1 MLGIP
6 HLVVIFLVA
15 LVVLGP
21 EKLPQVARMLG
32 KAMADFRRIT
42 TDFRVQIED
51 EMQEMERQTR
61 LKKEAAAAEATPPPA
76 ATPSDAPAS
85 ASASAPAPAPASAE
99 QPFSPEVPAEP
110 STGSEND
117 FPGQANAP
125 DHAASVEKTPN
136 QIGSG
141 PVTSEL
147 PAPEVPP
154 TETAHHEKLADGD
167 FDPA

>member
-1 MLGIP
+1 MLSIP

-51 EMQEMERQTR
+51 EMQEMERQAR

-76 ATPSDAPAS
+76 ATPFDAP
-85 ASASAPAPAPASAE
+85 PSAE
-99 QPFSPEVPAEP
+99 QPFSPDSPAEP

-117 FPGQANAP
+117 FSGHVNAP
-125 DHAASVEKTPN
+125 DHAVSVEKTPD

-147 PAPEVPP
+147 PTPEVPP

>member
-1 MLGIP
+1 MLSIP

-51 EMQEMERQTR
+51 EMQEMERQAR
-61 LKKEAAAAEATPPPA
+61 LKKEAAAAEATPTPA
-76 ATPSDAPAS
+76 ATTFDPPAS
-85 ASASAPAPAPASAE
+85 FSGE
-99 QPFSPEVPAEP
+99 QPFSPESPSEP

-117 FPGQANAP
+117 FSG
-125 DHAASVEKTPN
+125 HA
-136 QIGSG
+136 
-141 PVTSEL
+141 
-147 PAPEVPP
+147 
-154 TETAHHEKLADGD
+154 D
-167 FDPA
+167 

>member
-1 MLGIP
+1 MLSIP

-51 EMQEMERQTR
+51 EMQEMERQAR

-76 ATPSDAPAS
+76 ATPFDAPS
-85 ASASAPAPAPASAE
+85 SSE
-99 QPFSPEVPAEP
+99 QPFSPESPAGTSPE
-110 STGSEND
+110 SEND
-117 FPGQANAP
+117 FSGHVNGP
-125 DHAASVEKTPN
+125 DHATSVEKTPN

-147 PAPEVPP
+147 PTHEGPP

>member
-1 MLGIP
+1 MLSIP

-61 LKKEAAAAEATPPPA
+61 LKKEAAAAEATSPPA
-76 ATPSDAPAS
+76 ATPSDAP
-85 ASASAPAPAPASAE
+85 PSAE
-99 QPFSPEVPAEP
+99 QPFSPEGPAEP

-117 FPGQANAP
+117 FSAHANAA

-147 PAPEVPP
+147 PTPEVPP

>member
-1 MLGIP
+1 MLSIP

-76 ATPSDAPAS
+76 APPFDAP
-85 ASASAPAPAPASAE
+85 PSAE
-99 QPFSPEVPAEP
+99 QPSSPEAPGEP

-117 FPGQANAP
+117 FTGHVNAP
-125 DHAASVEKTPN
+125 EHAASGEKTPN

-147 PAPEVPP
+147 PTPEVPP

>member
-1 MLGIP
+1 MLSIP

-61 LKKEAAAAEATPPPA
+61 LKKEAAAAEATPPPV
-76 ATPSDAPAS
+76 ATPLDAP
-85 ASASAPAPAPASAE
+85 PSAE
-99 QPFSPEVPAEP
+99 QPSSPEVPGEP

-117 FPGQANAP
+117 FSGHVNAP
-125 DHAASVEKTPN
+125 DHATSVEKTPN

-147 PAPEVPP
+147 PTPEVPP

>member
-1 MLGIP
+1 MLSIP

-76 ATPSDAPAS
+76 ATPFDAP
-85 ASASAPAPAPASAE
+85 PSAE
-99 QPFSPEVPAEP
+99 QPSSPEVPAEP

>member
-1 MLGIP
+1 MLSIP

-51 EMQEMERQTR
+51 EMQEMERQAR

-76 ATPSDAPAS
+76 ATPFDAP
-85 ASASAPAPAPASAE
+85 PSAE
-99 QPFSPEVPAEP
+99 QPSSPEVPAEP

-117 FPGQANAP
+117 FSGHVNAP
-125 DHAASVEKTPN
+125 DHATSVEKTPN

-147 PAPEVPP
+147 PTPEVPP

>member
-1 MLGIP
+1 MLSIP

-61 LKKEAAAAEATPPPA
+61 LKKEAASAEATPPPA
-76 ATPSDAPAS
+76 APPFDAP
-85 ASASAPAPAPASAE
+85 PSAE
-99 QPFSPEVPAEP
+99 QPSSPEVPAEP

-117 FPGQANAP
+117 FSGHVNAP
-125 DHAASVEKTPN
+125 EHAASVEKTPN

-154 TETAHHEKLADGD
+154 TETAHREKLADGD

>member
-1 MLGIP
+1 MLSIP

-61 LKKEAAAAEATPPPA
+61 LKKEAAAAEATPPPVA
-76 ATPSDAPAS
+76 PPFDAP
-85 ASASAPAPAPASAE
+85 PSAE
-99 QPFSPEVPAEP
+99 QPSSPEVPAEP

-117 FPGQANAP
+117 FSGQVNAP

-147 PAPEVPP
+147 PTPEVPP

>member
-1 MLGIP
+1 MLSIP

-76 ATPSDAPAS
+76 ATPFDAP
-85 ASASAPAPAPASAE
+85 PSAE
-99 QPFSPEVPAEP
+99 QPSSPEVPVEP

-117 FPGQANAP
+117 FSGHVNAP

-147 PAPEVPP
+147 PTPEVPP

>member
-1 MLGIP
+1 MLSIP

-51 EMQEMERQTR
+51 EMQEMERQAR
-61 LKKEAAAAEATPPPA
+61 LKKEAAAAEAAPPPA
-76 ATPSDAPAS
+76 ATAPDAPS
-85 ASASAPAPAPASAE
+85 TVE
-99 QPFSPEVPAEP
+99 QESPPESPAEP
-110 STGSEND
+110 PTGSEND
-117 FPGQANAP
+117 VSGHVNAS
-125 DHAASVEKTPN
+125 DQSSSGEKTPSE
-136 QIGSG
+136 IGSG
-141 PVTSEL
+141 TVASEL
-147 PAPEVPP
+147 ATHGVTPA
-154 TETAHHEKLADGD
+154 ETAHHEKLADGD

>member
-1 MLGIP
+1 MLSIP

-61 LKKEAAAAEATPPPA
+61 LKKEAAAAEPTPPPA
-76 ATPSDAPAS
+76 APPFDAP
-85 ASASAPAPAPASAE
+85 PSAE
-99 QPFSPEVPAEP
+99 QPFSPEVPGEP

-117 FPGQANAP
+117 FSGHVNTPE
-125 DHAASVEKTPN
+125 HTASVEKTPN

-147 PAPEVPP
+147 PTPEVPP
-154 TETAHHEKLADGD
+154 TETAHREKLADGD
-167 FDPA
+167 FNPA

>member
-1 MLGIP
+1 MLSIP

-21 EKLPQVARMLG
+21 EKLPQIARMLG

-61 LKKEAAAAEATPPPA
+61 LKKEAAAAESAPTPA
-76 ATPSDAPAS
+76 ATTVDPPAS
-85 ASASAPAPAPASAE
+85 FSGE
-99 QPFSPEVPAEP
+99 QPFSPESPAEP
-110 STGSEND
+110 STGSEN
-117 FPGQANAP
+117 GVSGHINAP
-125 DHAASVEKTPN
+125 DHATSVEETSN
-136 QIGSG
+136 EIGSG
-141 PVTSEL
+141 PASSEL
-147 PAPEVPP
+147 PTHEVPP

>member
-1 MLGIP
+1 MLSIP

-61 LKKEAAAAEATPPPA
+61 LKKEAAAAEATPAPA
-76 ATPSDAPAS
+76 ATPFDAPS
-85 ASASAPAPAPASAE
+85 SAE
-99 QPFSPEVPAEP
+99 QPFPPESPSEP

-117 FPGQANAP
+117 FSGHADVP
-125 DHAASVEKTPN
+125 DHATSVEKTSD
-136 QIGSG
+136 QIGGG
-141 PVTSEL
+141 PVSSEL
-147 PAPEVPP
+147 PTHEVPP

>member
-1 MLGIP
+1 MLSIP

-76 ATPSDAPAS
+76 APPFDAP
-85 ASASAPAPAPASAE
+85 PSAE
-99 QPFSPEVPAEP
+99 QPSSPEVPASP

-117 FPGQANAP
+117 FSGQVNAP
-125 DHAASVEKTPN
+125 DHATSVEKTPN

-147 PAPEVPP
+147 PTPEVPP